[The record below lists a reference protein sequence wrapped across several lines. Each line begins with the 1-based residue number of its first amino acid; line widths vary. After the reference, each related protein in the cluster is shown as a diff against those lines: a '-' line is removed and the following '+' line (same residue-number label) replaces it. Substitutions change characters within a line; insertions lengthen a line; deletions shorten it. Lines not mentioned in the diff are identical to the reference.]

1 MATSFS
7 TLNIDFP
14 IYIHVNLT
22 WNLNVK
28 SVVSNM
34 SKLFVNSQYADI
46 IASTSYHTV
55 KWVSHSCSLQMWKFI
70 QNTGTESD
78 CFNSTQTATASFKSL
93 LYDPNYPWCLGFS
106 AWSRSLVR
114 KKKAIYSSIS
124 DDKALGE
131 WDCLVWVI
139 VRRKECQFL
148 QTCFKFETVKIMHYI
163 LRLL

>member
-14 IYIHVNLT
+14 TYIHINLT

-34 SKLFVNSQYADI
+34 SMLFVNSQCTDI
-46 IASTSYHTV
+46 IASTSFHRE
-55 KWVSHSCSLQMWKFI
+55 KWISHSCSLQTWNFI
-70 QNTGTESD
+70 QNTG
-78 CFNSTQTATASFKSL
+78 FNSTQTATASFKNL
-93 LYDPNYPWCLGFS
+93 LYDPNYPRCLGFS

-114 KKKAIYSSIS
+114 KKAIYSSIS
-124 DDKALGE
+124 DDKSFGE

-148 QTCFKFETVKIMHYI
+148 QTCFKFETVTIMYYI
-163 LRLL
+163 LCLL